1 MHQSSDNREAYYL
14 DLLNVV
20 SHEIKNTA
28 TSIHGYNRLLK
39 RSLNRNDVESSLDST
54 DQIERLSVILYG
66 LCDSLYYLS
75 LIDQDTLIHSNRPFD
90 LSKNALEPVLE
101 EMEQEF
107 KRNNLKLKVD
117 SPVQGVLF
125 LGEDRL
131 FRIAFRNILKNAVLF
146 SDKGKSVTITL
157 KRHSDSINILIRN
170 HGPAFAP
177 EELDTLFERYVTVN
191 PRVRKN
197 PGYNLYIVKRII
209 EVHGGTIQV
218 DRTRGGWMRFSI
230 ILPVPD

>member
-1 MHQSSDNREAYYL
+1 MHHAEENREAYYL
-14 DLLNVV
+14 DLLNIV

-28 TSIHGYNRLLK
+28 TSLHGYNRLVK
-39 RSLNRNDVESSLDST
+39 RSLHQNDIQSSLDST
-54 DQIERLSVILYG
+54 DQIERLSMILYG

-75 LIDQDTLIHSNRPFD
+75 MIDQDTLIQSNRLFD
-90 LSKNALEPVLE
+90 IKKNALDAVLE

-107 KRNNLKLKVD
+107 KKNDLKLKVD

-131 FRIAFRNILKNAVLF
+131 FRIVFRNILKNGVLF
-146 SDKGKSVTITL
+146 SDKGKAISINL
-157 KRHSDSINILIRN
+157 KRYSGHIKITIKN
-170 HGPAFAP
+170 HGPDFAP
-177 EELDTLFERYVTVN
+177 EELDKLFERYVTVN

-209 EVHGGTIQV
+209 EVHGGTIEV
-218 DRTRGGWMRFSI
+218 ERTRGGWMRFSI
-230 ILPVPD
+230 KLPFTD